1 MKRMIL
7 AKGFCAALALTLM
20 AGFAG
25 QASAGL
31 REYCA
36 SYARDVA
43 NRKTN
48 GGADALVGTSGG
60 ALGGTVLGAGATSNR
75 YKRVYANAYD
85 RCVANYEGTRE
96 PDATAQDEAPE
107 QKITGKKVAA
117 SETTENEVI
126 TSEVTEK
133 KVATSAVTEKKVA
146 ASKVTDKKVATNK
159 VTEKKVAASEPVK
172 KKVAANDALNKDKA
186 CARKYRSYDP
196 QVGKY
201 KSYGGKWRPCRL

>member
-7 AKGFCAALALTLM
+7 ANGMGAALALALM

-25 QASAGL
+25 QASADL

-43 NRKTN
+43 HRKTN
-48 GGADALVGTSGG
+48 GGV
-60 ALGGTVLGAGATSNR
+60 GGTVVGAGVTGDR
-75 YKRVYANAYD
+75 YKRAYANAYD

-96 PDATAQDEAPE
+96 PDATAQDEPPE
-107 QKITGKKVAA
+107 QKVTGKKVAA
-117 SETTENEVI
+117 GAATETKVTTSDTTEKNV
-126 TSEVTEK
+126 TKSE
-133 KVATSAVTEKKVA
+133 ASAKNVA
-146 ASKVTDKKVATNK
+146 AAEPAAT
-159 VTEKKVAASEPVK
+159 KVAASEPSE
-172 KKVAANDALNKDKA
+172 KKVAANDAVDKDKA

-201 KSYGGKWRPCRL
+201 KSYTGKWRPCRL

>member
-7 AKGFCAALALTLM
+7 AKGFGAALALTLM

-48 GGADALVGTSGG
+48 GGADALVGTIGE
-60 ALGGTVLGAGATSNR
+60 ALGGTVLGAGVASNR

-96 PDATAQDEAPE
+96 PDATAQAEAPE

-133 KVATSAVTEKKVA
+133 KVAASEATDKKVA
-146 ASKVTDKKVATNK
+146 ASK
-159 VTEKKVAASEPVK
+159 VTEKKVAASVPVK
-172 KKVAANDALNKDKA
+172 KNVAANDALNKDKA